1 MEVTMSSVYRQN
13 GASNLFDNDKT
24 TMAHTKD
31 NTPEIDWI
39 NMRLETPQCVNEVIV
54 MGRHDASVNRL
65 NNTVINTTDENSITK
80 KCGKVILEEYISS
93 IIFRVTCKEVRRV
106 ANVRVMAPNAPFSI
120 NIAELRVC
128 QSGVSCTSKYLKLIL

>member
-1 MEVTMSSVYRQN
+1 MSSVYRQN
-13 GASNLFDNDKT
+13 VASNLFDNDKT
-24 TMAHTKD
+24 TMAHTND

-39 NMRLETPQCVNEVIV
+39 NIRLETPQYVNEVIV

-80 KCGKVILEEYISS
+80 ECGKVILEEYKAS

-106 ANVRVMAPNAPFSI
+106 ANVRVMAPNARFSI

-128 QSGVSCTSKYLKLIL
+128 QSGIFCTSKYLKLIL